1 MTFTLL
7 NLRQMY
13 KIIMNYNPKIAI
25 KNYLLKKGSLIF
37 SESPYL
43 ISKIDVLLLSDGS
56 AHLPKG

>member
-1 MTFTLL
+1 
-7 NLRQMY
+7 MY